1 MVNIN
6 GLGIQSVDRY
16 ASQAP
21 QRQRV
26 PETASNPEQ
35 RENARSAPIVVS
47 AEDSRQRAQRWQQLN
62 TVYDEPPQSSRRALE
77 AYQGVQLNE
86 RKEEVKSMFGVD
98 LYA

>member
-6 GLGIQSVDRY
+6 GLGIQTVDRY

-26 PETASNPEQ
+26 PEAESDVSQ
-35 RENARSAPIVVS
+35 RENTRPAASIVS

-62 TVYDEPPQSSRRALE
+62 TVYDEPPQSSRRALA
-77 AYQGVQLNE
+77 AYQDVQLSE

>member
-6 GLGIQSVDRY
+6 GLGFQSVDRY

-26 PETASNPEQ
+26 PETDKSVEQ
-35 RENARSAPIVVS
+35 QDSTRSAINIVS